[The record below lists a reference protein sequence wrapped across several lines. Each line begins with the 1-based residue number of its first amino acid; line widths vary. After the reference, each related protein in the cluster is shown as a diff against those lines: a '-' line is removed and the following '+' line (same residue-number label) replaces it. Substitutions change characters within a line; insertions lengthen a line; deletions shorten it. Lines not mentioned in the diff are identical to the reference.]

1 MNRAR
6 GTERDEHELTN
17 KEITSREERRTERD
31 DSTSILFSTL
41 ALSNLSIFVLSLMLV
56 IYFLIERALKVLDVE
71 DEDWLLGVMFSW
83 EMDSLQSLF
92 DCSLISAIHF

>member
-17 KEITSREERRTERD
+17 KGITSREERRMEREN
-31 DSTSILFSTL
+31 STSILFSTL

-71 DEDWLLGVMFSW
+71 DEDWLLGVMFS
-83 EMDSLQSLF
+83 SLDF
-92 DCSLISAIHF
+92 VFLIYFVFLKV

>member
-41 ALSNLSIFVLSLMLV
+41 TLSNLSIFVLSLMLV

-71 DEDWLLGVMFSW
+71 DEDWLFGVMFS
-83 EMDSLQSLF
+83 SLYF
-92 DCSLISAIHF
+92 IFLIYFVLLKMKM

>member
-41 ALSNLSIFVLSLMLV
+41 TLSNLSIFVLSLMLV

-71 DEDWLLGVMFSW
+71 DEDWLLGVMFS
-83 EMDSLQSLF
+83 SLDF
-92 DCSLISAIHF
+92 VFLIYFVFLKV